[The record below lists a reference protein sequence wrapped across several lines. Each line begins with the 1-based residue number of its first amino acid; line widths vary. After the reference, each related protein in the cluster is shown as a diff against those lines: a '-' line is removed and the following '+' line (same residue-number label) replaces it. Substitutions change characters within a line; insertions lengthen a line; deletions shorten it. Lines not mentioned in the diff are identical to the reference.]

1 MILLC
6 ECAGQKSKL
15 ISSAA
20 LKPTTVVAKWAAEKA
35 FGSAYQVKVIT
46 VFSHDT
52 HVFTVKNGGVTH
64 RIITGKKGSK

>member
-6 ECAGQKSKL
+6 ECAGQRKL

-35 FGSAYQVKVIT
+35 LGNAYQVKVIT

-64 RIITGKKGSK
+64 NVTLGKKTTK